1 MTEGVRRV
9 IKSRIWA
16 RYMETERKR
25 KNVRDREREVERKRE
40 IESDRENQKLCDG
53 EIDKELYFE
62 F

>member
-1 MTEGVRRV
+1 
-9 IKSRIWA
+9 
-16 RYMETERKR
+16 METERKR

-53 EIDKELYFE
+53 EIDKRLYFE